1 MTAAD
6 RDRDEPRGPPQRSG
20 SDFRDVSVDGP
31 RLTPQGRADPD
42 ASGEDATDPMGAGAK
57 TGQSDKAEG

>member
-6 RDRDEPRGPPQRSG
+6 KDRDEPRGSPQRSG

-42 ASGEDATDPMGAGAK
+42 ASGEAFNYPHFGGC
-57 TGQSDKAEG
+57 